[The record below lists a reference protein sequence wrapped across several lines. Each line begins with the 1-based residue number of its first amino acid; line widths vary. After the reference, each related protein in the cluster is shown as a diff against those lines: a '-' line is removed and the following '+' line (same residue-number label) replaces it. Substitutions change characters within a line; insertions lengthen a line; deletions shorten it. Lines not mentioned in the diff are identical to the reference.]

1 MIIVKL
7 TILVTIIVVFLIYI
21 FKGWCL
27 RHPLDAAIEDYPIW
41 AHIMG
46 ILIIL
51 DGVGIFA
58 SAVWLL
64 FFYW

>member
-7 TILVTIIVVFLIYI
+7 TILVTIIVVFLIRI

-27 RHPLDAAIEDYPIW
+27 RHPLEVALEEYPIW
-41 AHIMG
+41 TDIMSV
-46 ILIIL
+46 LIIL

>member
-7 TILVTIIVVFLIYI
+7 TILVTIIVIFLIHI

-27 RHPLDAAIEDYPIW
+27 RHPLDAAIEAYPIW
-41 AHIMG
+41 AYIMG
-46 ILIIL
+46 VLIIL

>member
-1 MIIVKL
+1 MIVVKL
-7 TILVTIIVVFLIYI
+7 TILVTIIVAFLIRI

-27 RHPLDAAIEDYPIW
+27 RHPLEAAFEEYPIW
-41 AHIMG
+41 THVMG
-46 ILIIL
+46 VLIIL

-58 SAVWLL
+58 SVVWLL